1 MQIVFLSAASA
12 KESWFDLAESA
23 YLRKINGFYPTEC
36 ISVKTPKLDRSSSD
50 VKKREEEKS
59 FLKAIEPQ
67 DFVILLDENG
77 KLAPKSEEF
86 SKHIVRALESG
97 KPRLI
102 FLIGGAYGVTDA
114 IRTRAN
120 LTLSLSTLTMNHLVA
135 QTMLYEQVYRALAIW
150 KNLPYHNP
158 AG

>member
-1 MQIVFLSAASA
+1 MRLVFLSAASA
-12 KESWFDLAESA
+12 KENWFDLAETA
-23 YLRKINGFYPTEC
+23 YIKKLSGFYPTEN
-36 ISVKTPKLDRSSSD
+36 ISLKTPKLDRGSSD

-67 DFVILLDENG
+67 DYVILLDENG
-77 KLAPKSEEF
+77 KLPGKSEEF
-86 SKHIVRALESG
+86 SKLIVRALESG

-102 FLIGGAYGVTDA
+102 FLIGGAYGVTDM
-114 IRTRAN
+114 IRKRAN

-158 AG
+158 AE